1 MRAWRAALIGAFVL
15 CGVASPAAAAS
26 GPDISVTVTSWP
38 DTVSLDSGRI
48 YHGVNAENVGTADFK
63 SVTLSSVLPAGA
75 IFNDAESSPCWAQT
89 TPTTVSCAAGAL
101 AVGASTSRP
110 LVITATMVG
119 TITTTVT
126 STTNPKDTTANS
138 GSDATTVLPAGGTV
152 GGGYLITN
160 ESITIDT
167 NNGVHRFTMPTQDVA
182 KAATTLVSQ
191 APGAFCGGPCASE
204 TITLDFPLIIDDFND
219 PTQPGHILITF
230 DNLPV
235 CRGLGGDC
243 RTLYHV
249 DAQAPGG
256 VITPFCDGAQSGKRG
271 PGIARVNGQVSAPCI
286 NEQSNS
292 GSTIVYDVLVL
303 SNDPGFGAR

>member
-1 MRAWRAALIGAFVL
+1 MRVWRAVLVGGVLL
-15 CGVASPAAAAS
+15 CGLASPAAAAG

-48 YHGVNAENVGTADFK
+48 YYGVNAQNVGTADFK
-63 SVTLSSVLPAGA
+63 SVILSSILPAGA

-89 TPTTVSCAAGAL
+89 TPTTVSCDAGAL

-110 LVITATMVG
+110 LVIRASVVG

-126 STTNPKDTTANS
+126 STSSPKDTTANS
-138 GSDATTVLPAGGTV
+138 GFDSTTVLPGAGTV

-191 APGAFCGGPCASE
+191 APGNFCGGPCASE
-204 TITLDFPLIIDDFND
+204 TIALDFPLVVDDFND
-219 PTQPGHILITF
+219 PAQPGHIVITF

-249 DAQAPGG
+249 DAQAPNG
-256 VITPFCDGAQSGKRG
+256 VQTPFCDGAQAGKRG

-286 NEQSNS
+286 NEQAN
-292 GSTIVYDVLVL
+292 GGDTIVYDVLVL
-303 SNDPGFGAR
+303 SSDPGFGGR